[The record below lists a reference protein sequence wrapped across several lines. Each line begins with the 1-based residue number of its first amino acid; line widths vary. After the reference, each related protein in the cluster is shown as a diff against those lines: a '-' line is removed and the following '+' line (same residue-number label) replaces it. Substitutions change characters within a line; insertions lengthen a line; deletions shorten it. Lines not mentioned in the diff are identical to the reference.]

1 MDNQGRIKLEAVS
14 FETLDKPR
22 VKYGLALPDGQSIS
36 VEVSVVPPNDSV
48 AFNSYDQIMA
58 LARLKLSTWLEEMAR
73 QHIPG

>member
-1 MDNQGRIKLEAVS
+1 MDNQDSIKLESVS
-14 FETLDKPR
+14 FETTVKPR

-48 AFNSYDQIMA
+48 RFDSYDQIMA
-58 LARLKLSTWLEEMAR
+58 LARLKLSGWLQEMAR